1 MASQVKPRSLGDVL
15 GELVGALGIQ
25 TQLKR
30 HEVVN
35 LWEEVAGERIA
46 QVAKAREVRDG
57 KLFVEVAS
65 SAWRNELF
73 YLKYELVKKLN
84 SRAGEQVIHDIV
96 FV

>member
-1 MASQVKPRSLGDVL
+1 MSVRPLGNVL
-15 GELVGALGIQ
+15 GELIGTLGIR

-35 LWEEVAGERIA
+35 LWA
-46 QVAKAREVRDG
+46 QVVGEKIAKVTKAREVRDG
-57 KLFVEVAS
+57 RLFVEVES

-73 YLKYELVKKLN
+73 YMKHEFVKKLN
-84 SRAGEQVIHDIV
+84 ASTGEQIIHDII